1 MTNIR
6 FCNSLIYDKLP
17 LAIIQGDSIMK
28 SAYISYILALL
39 LFGSNGIIA
48 SYIAL
53 SSTEI
58 VLYRTLIGSIL
69 LLFLFTVT
77 KNKWTFYKYKKH
89 FGYLTLSGVAMGLSW
104 MFLYEAYNRIG
115 VSISS
120 LLYYCGPVI
129 VILLAP
135 IVFKEKLTVHKL
147 VGLFSVF
154 IGIIFVNGNLVN
166 GIRDLSGVFYGMMSA
181 IMYAFMVIFN
191 KKATN
196 ISGLENS
203 LLQLAISCITVA
215 VFILF
220 RGDFIFAIPQDSIF
234 PLFFLGLVNTGI
246 GCYLYFSKLDKLPVQ
261 SVSILGYIEPLS
273 AVILSVIILKE
284 TLTAMQIIGA
294 VLVLGGAIYAE
305 TTDN

>member
-1 MTNIR
+1 
-6 FCNSLIYDKLP
+6 
-17 LAIIQGDSIMK
+17 MK
-28 SAYISYILALL
+28 SAYISYIFALL

-69 LLFLFTVT
+69 LLFLFTIT
-77 KNKWTFYKYKKH
+77 QNKWTFYKYKKH
-89 FGYLTLSGVAMGLSW
+89 FAYLTLSGVAMGLSW

-166 GIRDLSGVFYGMMSA
+166 GIRDLSGMFYGMMSA
-181 IMYAFMVIFN
+181 VMYAFMVIFN

-220 RGDFIFAIPQDSIF
+220 RGDFIFAIPQGSIF

-284 TLTAMQIIGA
+284 SLTAMQIIGA

-305 TTDN
+305 TTSS

>member
-48 SYIAL
+48 SYIA
-53 SSTEI
+53 
-58 VLYRTLIGSIL
+58 
-69 LLFLFTVT
+69 
-77 KNKWTFYKYKKH
+77 
-89 FGYLTLSGVAMGLSW
+89 LSGVAMGLSW

-154 IGIIFVNGNLVN
+154 IGIIFVKWQ
-166 GIRDLSGVFYGMMSA
+166 SG
-181 IMYAFMVIFN
+181 
-191 KKATN
+191 KWH
-196 ISGLENS
+196 
-203 LLQLAISCITVA
+203 
-215 VFILF
+215 
-220 RGDFIFAIPQDSIF
+220 P
-234 PLFFLGLVNTGI
+234 
-246 GCYLYFSKLDKLPVQ
+246 
-261 SVSILGYIEPLS
+261 
-273 AVILSVIILKE
+273 
-284 TLTAMQIIGA
+284 
-294 VLVLGGAIYAE
+294 
-305 TTDN
+305 